1 MSDYDRDTWQA
12 EQIAR
17 DDAQSAYYDK
27 MARARERS
35 AANAKRKI
43 ARLHAKLTEL
53 GHISDFEDEFGES
66 VLERLDKYGS
76 AFHDREKGRAGDAL
90 SIAQKQVVARMKKKV
105 KDLKAKQA
113 AGQDLEPDPDAGY
126 VRTADRWKNNDQ
138 DGAKRNGFRSKR
150 KAKFTPRVRHIEDD
164 IAEDDIAEDDIAEDD
179 VPGDD
184 SLGGD
189 SADDVALA
197 PPEYAGPP
205 KLVSVP
211 ARSQESLANAD
222 KTAEPYIPQYVR
234 PQVKV
239 TAKRESEKQTAE
251 KPAKAKRPF
260 LRLVPKTD

>member
-35 AANAKRKI
+35 AVNAKRKI

-126 VRTADRWKNNDQ
+126 VRTADRWKNNAQ

-150 KAKFTPRVRHIEDD
+150 KSKFTPRVRHIEDD
-164 IAEDDIAEDDIAEDD
+164 FPA
-179 VPGDD
+179 DD
-184 SLGGD
+184 SLGSDMAD
-189 SADDVALA
+189 SNVSLA
-197 PPEYAGPP
+197 PTKYTGPP
-205 KLVSVP
+205 KLVPVP
-211 ARSQESLANAD
+211 IRSPEGLANAD
-222 KTAEPYIPQYVR
+222 KTAELYIPEYVP
-234 PQVKV
+234 PQVKAA
-239 TAKRESEKQTAE
+239 TKSERERPHSEKPVAT
-251 KPAKAKRPF
+251 KRPF